1 MDVPRRCFKA
11 ATSEPSGL
19 ACADRRNGFRIQ
31 TSIGIAANEG
41 SKNNGPARRRV
52 RAGPGTKYNLIPRV
66 GLKRRYT
73 PCT

>member
-11 ATSEPSGL
+11 ATSESSGL